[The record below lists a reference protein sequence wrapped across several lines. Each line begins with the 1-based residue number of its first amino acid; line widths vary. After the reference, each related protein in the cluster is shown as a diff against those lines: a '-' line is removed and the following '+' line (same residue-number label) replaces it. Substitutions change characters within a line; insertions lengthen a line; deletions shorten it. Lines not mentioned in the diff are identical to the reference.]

1 MASEVPENAFVQPGG
16 TPTWSADGWH
26 GAAENQTSHTEH
38 SEQHIQEPTISIDQA
53 PHSPSDAASNDED
66 SGEYDPES
74 VTLTAAPAPA
84 PAVERSASA
93 SSFRPSKKPK
103 TTGGFIVDS
112 SDDDD
117 DAPIQ
122 NPTPAPNGL
131 KPTPSAAPSWP
142 PTHSPIPQAPLQQ
155 SPLQQAPLQQ
165 APLQQAAVPQ
175 NIASHT
181 HAAQASNGPATPAVA
196 SNVAA
201 TVVSR
206 SRLPADIVGVLEDRI
221 KDDPRGDLEAWLALI
236 DEHKRRHKIEDARAA
251 YDRFLKVFPQAAEIW
266 VAYLDMELSL
276 ENYSQ
281 AEEIF
286 GRTLLSIPN
295 VQLWTAYL
303 NYIRRRNDLNDPSNR
318 ARQTVSQAYDFVLNT
333 IGQDRDAGGIWQ
345 DYIQFVKTGP
355 GQIGGGSWQDQ
366 QKMDIL
372 RKAYQRAICIPMAN
386 LNFLWKEYDQFEL
399 GLNKMTGRKFLQERS
414 PSYMTARSANTHL
427 ENITRGLQRTTLP
440 RLPPAPGFDGDQEY
454 LEQVELWKAW
464 IAWEKDDPLVLKA
477 DDPDTYRQRVLHV
490 YKQALMA
497 LRFWPEMWVDAAE
510 WCFEND
516 VVGRDGQDLGLQFLI
531 DGAAANPESSLLA
544 LKHADRIESTQSADE
559 DDVGKV
565 ALAQAVRAP
574 FDKVLDTLYGMIK
587 KLKDREQAAISKIE
601 EDAALDDGTTASL
614 DLDDDDDEG
623 EIKEKVPGGNTKK
636 DKIKAVQDGF
646 AVQIQMLS
654 QQISYLWVAL
664 ARAFRRLQGQGQAK
678 STPPSGV
685 RGVFTEA
692 RQKGRLTS
700 DVYLAIAQIEWD
712 IYQDNVGTKI
722 FDRGAKLFPE
732 QEHFIVEYLK
742 HLHARR
748 DFTNARVVFSQAVQR
763 FKEKPE
769 LIPKLKPLYAY
780 FHGYEAK
787 FGELSQVKEL
797 ERQMAE
803 LFPGDPKVAHFA
815 ARFSTDKFNPITAR
829 AIISPAKQMRPKTV
843 MQSVEHHSASLRSS
857 PHPVT
862 HNERSP
868 RPQFLPVINSP
879 KRPFQADD
887 QDDQNQPRKL
897 ARGASPLK
905 GAAGRRLDQQRRAQ
919 HNQGASTHVSNQPA
933 IPSDIGFLLGVIPNA
948 RYFHDNRFNPDS
960 VLRLIKET
968 PIPDSRD
975 WKAQHNESPASRVH
989 AQQTTMEY
997 PQFGY
1002 SGRDSPSFPG
1012 RPASPYSAINRA
1024 PPQASAPY
1032 RNSPLRPGSSGSY
1045 EPPPAVYQAP
1055 GQIQYA
1061 PIAQTPAPENAAYAN
1076 WQGGYVPTPT
1086 QQYGLPPQQA
1096 PQYGGF
1102 Y

>member
-1 MASEVPENAFVQPGG
+1 MASEAPENAFGQQGG
-16 TPTWSADGWH
+16 TPAWGADGWN
-26 GAAENQTSHTEH
+26 GVAENQNSHIEH
-38 SEQHIQEPTISIDQA
+38 SDQHIQEPTISIDQA

-66 SGEYDPES
+66 GGEYDPES
-74 VTLTAAPAPA
+74 VPITTTSAPAPA
-84 PAVERSASA
+84 PAPVPAPTVERSASA

-112 SDDDD
+112 SDDEY
-117 DAPIQ
+117 DAPSQ

-131 KPTPSAAPSWP
+131 KPAPAVAQSFPSS
-142 PTHSPIPQAPLQQ
+142 H
-155 SPLQQAPLQQ
+155 SPLQQTTPSQDTTSHPL
-165 APLQQAAVPQ
+165 
-175 NIASHT
+175 
-181 HAAQASNGPATPAVA
+181 AAQASNGPAAAAVPP
-196 SNVAA
+196 NVAA
-201 TVVSR
+201 TAASR
-206 SRLPADIVGVLEDRI
+206 SRLPTDTVGILEDRI

-236 DEHKRRHKIEDARAA
+236 NEHKRRHKIEDTRAA
-251 YDRFLKVFPQAAEIW
+251 YERFLKVFPQAAEVW
-266 VAYLDMELSL
+266 VAYIDMELSL

-286 GRTLLSIPN
+286 GRTLLSIPH
-295 VQLWTAYL
+295 VQLWTSYL

-318 ARQTVSQAYDFVLNT
+318 ARQTVTQAYEFVLST

-345 DYIQFVKTGP
+345 DYIQFVKTSP
-355 GQIGGGSWQDQ
+355 GQIGGNGWQDQ
-366 QKMDIL
+366 QKMDNL

-399 GLNKMTGRKFLQERS
+399 SLNKMTGRKFLQERS

-427 ENITRGLQRTTLP
+427 ENITRGLQRTTLS
-440 RLPPAPGFDGDQEY
+440 RLPPAPGFDGEQEY
-454 LEQVELWKAW
+454 IEQVNLWKAW

-477 DDPDTYRQRVLHV
+477 DDPETYRQRILHV

-510 WCFEND
+510 WCFENN
-516 VVGRDGQDLGLQFLI
+516 VVGRDGQDLGLQFLV

-574 FDKVLDTLYGMIK
+574 YDKVLDTLYGMVK
-587 KLKDREQAAISKIE
+587 RLKDQEVAAIAKIE
-601 EDAALDDGTTASL
+601 EDATINDGTAASPG
-614 DLDDDDDEG
+614 LDDDEDDEG
-623 EIKEKVPGGNTKK
+623 EIKEKSSAENTKK

-685 RGVFTEA
+685 RGIFTEA

-712 IYQDNVGTKI
+712 IYEDNVGTKI

-742 HLHARR
+742 HLHTRR

-763 FKEKPE
+763 FKEKPG
-769 LIPKLKPLYAY
+769 LIPRLKPLYAY

-787 FGELSQVKEL
+787 FGELSQVREL

-803 LFPGDPKVAHFA
+803 LFPEDPKVAHFA
-815 ARFSTDKFNPITAR
+815 ARFSTDKFNPVTAR
-829 AIISPAKQMRPKTV
+829 VIISPAKQMRPKTV
-843 MQSVEHHSASLRSS
+843 MQSVEQPSTSLRSS
-857 PHPVT
+857 PRPAAQ
-862 HNERSP
+862 NERSP
-868 RPQFLPVINSP
+868 GPQFVPAVPSP
-879 KRPFQADD
+879 KRPFQGDD
-887 QDDQNQPRKL
+887 QDDMNPPRKL

-919 HNQGASTHVSNQPA
+919 HHQGSSIHTSNQSS
-933 IPSDIGFLLGVIPNA
+933 IPSDINFLLSVIPNA
-948 RYFHDNRFNPDS
+948 KHFHDHYLNPDN
-960 VLRLIKET
+960 VVRLVKET
-968 PIPDSRD
+968 SIPDSRD
-975 WKAQHNESPASRVH
+975 WKAQHDVPQPRAHTRQASI
-989 AQQTTMEY
+989 EY
-997 PQFGY
+997 PAFGY
-1002 SGRDSPSFPG
+1002 TGRDSPSVSG
-1012 RPASPYSAINRA
+1012 RPASPFGGINRV

-1055 GQIQYA
+1055 GSIQFA
-1061 PIAQTPAPENAAYAN
+1061 AMPQNPAPETAGYPG
-1076 WQGGYVPTPT
+1076 WQGGYAPTPG
-1086 QQYGLPPQQA
+1086 QYGLPPHQQA
-1096 PQYGGF
+1096 PQYGG
-1102 Y
+1102 YY